1 MWWGLGI
8 ALLCMFVYYAF
19 QPNHSNQYIHFVLQA
34 QSWLEGHTSIPLP
47 GYQDVQPILDQS
59 GNETGQG
66 IIPFPPLPAWVLLP
80 FVAIWHV
87 STNQQLLSAV
97 FGAIDVA
104 LAYWMLGFLPVSPQ
118 IRRLTALFLGLG
130 TVLWYTSAIGTTWF
144 WAHIVAVFCLLISVG
159 LALSAD
165 REATELQPIKNAA
178 SGVRHFEWPGGWRSV
193 ALIVAGGVTA
203 ELMFVLAGSGSAAS
217 VLAAV
222 GVLLGLLAAS
232 LAVVV
237 AGRPGALTPFVL
249 AVAVVGGLPALLI
262 AGSSSKELIGLI
274 DAALAALIVGLWWFG
289 RRGGGKLDRA
299 LTAAWSALSS
309 PEVRQIAAGI
319 FFGLAVTAR
328 LTVLFGLPFFI
339 LVGGGGNWMRRAMLA
354 GAGAAV
360 PIAALLVV
368 TYATT
373 GHLFNPA
380 YDYLY
385 HLELGYTSFGYN
397 PAWSVSDI
405 RYIPQNIATMLFGLP
420 RIMPDFYSVFPGT
433 GGDPLCV
440 TTTTRGLF
448 DRACPIAEPNAVG
461 TSIFLTSPAFFA
473 AFVAWRPLRGLRVD
487 RATAGATIAVV
498 AIATANLA
506 HFSQGW
512 VQFGYRFS
520 NDFVPF
526 ALILVALGASRLG
539 RLWPFIVLVGL
550 SILVNIWG
558 TYWGISLGW

>member
-1 MWWGLGI
+1 M
-8 ALLCMFVYYAF
+8 
-19 QPNHSNQYIHFVLQA
+19 
-34 QSWLEGHTSIPLP
+34 
-47 GYQDVQPILDQS
+47 
-59 GNETGQG
+59 
-66 IIPFPPLPAWVLLP
+66 
-80 FVAIWHV
+80 
-87 STNQQLLSAV
+87 
-97 FGAIDVA
+97 
-104 LAYWMLGFLPVSPQ
+104 
-118 IRRLTALFLGLG
+118 
-130 TVLWYTSAIGTTWF
+130 
-144 WAHIVAVFCLLISVG
+144 
-159 LALSAD
+159 
-165 REATELQPIKNAA
+165 
-178 SGVRHFEWPGGWRSV
+178 
-193 ALIVAGGVTA
+193 
-203 ELMFVLAGSGSAAS
+203 
-217 VLAAV
+217 
-222 GVLLGLLAAS
+222 
-232 LAVVV
+232 
-237 AGRPGALTPFVL
+237 
-249 AVAVVGGLPALLI
+249 
-262 AGSSSKELIGLI
+262 
-274 DAALAALIVGLWWFG
+274 
-289 RRGGGKLDRA
+289 
-299 LTAAWSALSS
+299 
-309 PEVRQIAAGI
+309 RQIAAGI

-373 GHLFNPA
+373 GHLFNRA

-526 ALILVALGASRLG
+526 ALVLVALGASRVG
-539 RLWPFIVLVGL
+539 RWWPVILLPAGFFIPISWFVLLVLVLAIIVVVGTERFGRFRPTVALVPVIVLVAA
-550 SILVNIWG
+550 SILVNLWG
-558 TYWGISLGW
+558 TTWGVILGW